1 MEHINPHEN
10 FGHIIQVLSRLSL
23 KEIDLAMQKL
33 IELRK
38 QKLPSVLS
46 IEETEILKNINR
58 GVPDEIN
65 SRYNALKEKRNQES
79 LTEEEHKEL
88 IELTGYMEQHDVAR
102 LQSLVEL
109 AKIRNISL
117 EELIKNLE
125 LKPMLDAT

>member
-1 MEHINPHEN
+1 MENIKPHEN
-10 FGHIIQVLSRLSL
+10 FGHIIQVLSQLSL

-88 IELTGYMEQHDVAR
+88 IELTGYMEQHDVER
-102 LQSLVEL
+102 LQSLMEL

-125 LKPMLDAT
+125 LKPMLDAS